1 MYNLDIVADAW
12 RIYFID
18 MKPIL
23 EYKDYHLFMQDYY
36 DYRKSHG
43 AFSWREFSKLAGFSS
58 PNFLKLV
65 CMGQSNLSLVKV
77 ELVAKAMG
85 LVAYE
90 GEYFRQLV
98 IFGNAVKDSV
108 KKAALLEMERIAR
121 EHKARVVDSDTFQ
134 YYESWKY
141 PVLRELAPMMPGAQ
155 PRKLADECKE
165 YVSAEEVRDILAFL
179 VKAGFLKKKGDKV
192 YTQTEKSV
200 TGSPEALPIAIRAMH
215 KEMGNMAVR
224 AVDRYKASE
233 RYFTGMTIGVN
244 EANYSRIVA
253 EIDSCARKI
262 AAIANET
269 ENLNQVYGLN
279 FQLFPFTNKIEG
291 GSHA

>member
-1 MYNLDIVADAW
+1 MTVGAW
-12 RIYFID
+12 RIYFIG

-43 AFSWREFSKLAGFSS
+43 AFSWREFCKLAGFSS

-65 CMGQSNLSLVKV
+65 CMGQSNLSMVKV
-77 ELVAKAMG
+77 EPVAKAMG

-291 GSHA
+291 GSNA

>member
-1 MYNLDIVADAW
+1 
-12 RIYFID
+12 
-18 MKPIL
+18 MKPIT

-43 AFSWREFSKLAGFSS
+43 AFSWREFCKLAGFSS

-77 ELVAKAMG
+77 QAVVKAMG

-141 PVLRELAPMMPGAQ
+141 PVIRELAPMMPGAQ
-155 PRKLADECKE
+155 PRKLAEECKE

-179 VKAGFLKKKGDKV
+179 VKAGFLKKKGEKV
-192 YTQTEKSV
+192 YAQTEKSV

>member
-1 MYNLDIVADAW
+1 MYNSNIDFG
-12 RIYFID
+12 RQQTYFIS
-18 MKPIL
+18 MKSIL
-23 EYKDYHLFMQDYY
+23 EYKDYRAYMQDYY

-43 AFSWREFSKLAGFSS
+43 AFSWREFCKLAGFSS

-65 CMGQSNLSLVKV
+65 CTGQSSLSKIKIAP
-77 ELVAKAMG
+77 VAKAMG
-85 LVAYE
+85 LVGYE
-90 GEYFRQLV
+90 SEYFKQLV
-98 IFGNAVKDSV
+98 LFGNAETDST

-121 EHKARVVDSDTFQ
+121 EHKVRVIDSDAFQ

-141 PVLRELAPMMPGAQ
+141 PVVRELAPMMPGAQ
-155 PRKLADECKE
+155 PRKIADECKE

-179 VKAGFLKKKGDKV
+179 VKAGFLKKDGEKI
-192 YTQTEKSV
+192 YSQTEKAV
-200 TGSPEALPIAIRAMH
+200 IGSPEALPIAIRAMH

-244 EANYSRIVA
+244 EATYSRIVH
-253 EIDSCARKI
+253 EIDICSKKI
-262 AAIANET
+262 AAIANESD
-269 ENLNQVYGLN
+269 NLNQVYGLN

-291 GSHA
+291 ASHV

>member
-1 MYNLDIVADAW
+1 
-12 RIYFID
+12 

-43 AFSWREFSKLAGFSS
+43 AFSWREFCKLAGFSS

-65 CMGQSNLSLVKV
+65 CMGQSNLSMVKV
-77 ELVAKAMG
+77 EPVAKAMG

-141 PVLRELAPMMPGAQ
+141 PVIRELAPMMPGAQ
-155 PRKLADECKE
+155 PRKLAVECKE

-179 VKAGFLKKKGDKV
+179 VKTGFLKKNGDKV

-224 AVDRYKASE
+224 AVDRYSASE

-262 AAIANET
+262 AAIANES

-291 GSHA
+291 GSNA

>member
-1 MYNLDIVADAW
+1 
-12 RIYFID
+12 

-43 AFSWREFSKLAGFSS
+43 AFSWREFCKLAGFSS

-65 CMGQSNLSLVKV
+65 CMGQSNLSMVKV
-77 ELVAKAMG
+77 EPVAKAMG

-98 IFGNAVKDSV
+98 IFGNAEKDSV

-141 PVLRELAPMMPGAQ
+141 PVIRELAPMMPGAQ

-179 VKAGFLKKKGDKV
+179 VKAGFLKKKGEKV
-192 YTQTEKSV
+192 YAQTEKSV

-291 GSHA
+291 GSNA

>member
-1 MYNLDIVADAW
+1 
-12 RIYFID
+12 
-18 MKPIL
+18 MKSIL
-23 EYKDYHLFMQDYY
+23 EYKDYRAYMQDYY

-43 AFSWREFSKLAGFSS
+43 AFSWREFCKLAGFSS

-65 CMGQSNLSLVKV
+65 CTGQSSLSKIKIAP
-77 ELVAKAMG
+77 VAKAMG
-85 LVAYE
+85 LVGYE
-90 GEYFRQLV
+90 SEYFKQLV
-98 IFGNAVKDSV
+98 LFGNAETDST

-121 EHKARVVDSDTFQ
+121 EHKVRVIDSDAFQ

-141 PVLRELAPMMPGAQ
+141 PVVRELAPMMPGAQ
-155 PRKLADECKE
+155 PRKIADECKE

-179 VKAGFLKKKGDKV
+179 VKAGFLKKDGEKI
-192 YTQTEKSV
+192 YSQTEKAV
-200 TGSPEALPIAIRAMH
+200 IGSPEALPIAIRAMH

-244 EANYSRIVA
+244 EATYSRIVH
-253 EIDSCARKI
+253 EIDICSKKI
-262 AAIANET
+262 AAIANESD
-269 ENLNQVYGLN
+269 NLNQVYGLN

-291 GSHA
+291 ASHV

>member
-1 MYNLDIVADAW
+1 
-12 RIYFID
+12 

-43 AFSWREFSKLAGFSS
+43 AFSWREFCKLAGFSS

-65 CMGQSNLSLVKV
+65 CMGQSNLSMVKV
-77 ELVAKAMG
+77 EPVAKAMG

-141 PVLRELAPMMPGAQ
+141 PVIRELAPMMPGAQ
-155 PRKLADECKE
+155 PRKLAEECKE

-179 VKAGFLKKKGDKV
+179 VKTGFLKKNGDKV

-224 AVDRYKASE
+224 AVDRYSASE

-262 AAIANET
+262 AAIANES

-291 GSHA
+291 GSNA